1 MKQEQI
7 IKDKGSRSGYN
18 NNNVFAK
25 FKEKLKSRG
34 IRGLLYLHRQFILSC
49 PNINKITLNDLKN
62 IFQSQ
67 HISLNDFEYNEI
79 FNKFKKDKYLDFPL
93 FIREFKK
100 ELNDTKLNYVEDVF
114 SQLNINE
121 NERVPIE
128 YIKKKYDAKNHPE
141 VISGKKNEEENLLE
155 FIDCFEINFD
165 LLNPNI
171 NDNFVDFEIFA
182 NFYEYVAFVYDNDEI
197 FGKILKST
205 FH

>member
-7 IKDKGSRSGYN
+7 IKDQGSRSGYN
-18 NNNVFAK
+18 KNNVLEK

-49 PNINKITLNDLKN
+49 PNTNKITLNDLKN

-100 ELNDTKLNYVEDVF
+100 ELNDTKLNYVEDAF
-114 SQLNINE
+114 SKLDINE

-128 YIKKKYDAKNHPE
+128 YIKKNMMLKIILKLFL
-141 VISGKKNEEENLLE
+141 GKKMKKKIYLNLL
-155 FIDCFEINFD
+155 IA
-165 LLNPNI
+165 LKL
-171 NDNFVDFEIFA
+171 
-182 NFYEYVAFVYDNDEI
+182 
-197 FGKILKST
+197 ILIY
-205 FH
+205 

>member
-1 MKQEQI
+1 MIYRK
-7 IKDKGSRSGYN
+7 IKIDEDEFDEYRYKNEPEYK
-18 NNNVFAK
+18 AQ
-25 FKEKLKSRG
+25 
-34 IRGLLYLHRQFILSC
+34 YD
-49 PNINKITLNDLKN
+49 DLQLIKN
-62 IFQSQ
+62 SK
-67 HISLNDFEYNEI
+67 HY
-79 FNKFKKDKYLDFPL
+79 KFKKDKYLDFPL

-114 SQLNINE
+114 SKLDINE

-141 VISGKKNEEENLLE
+141 VISGKKNQEEKLLE

-165 LLNPNI
+165 LLNPDKNI
-171 NDNFVDFEIFA
+171 NFVDFEIFE
-182 NFYEYVAFVYDNDEI
+182 NCYEYVAFFYDNDEI